1 MKILR
6 MLVALV
12 ALLLAGPALAQQKP
26 CSKNDAAAA
35 EKAIERV
42 TCWPMLQ
49 KAWQDY
55 KHCDAGPIDELY
67 TDALLRLAVDWK
79 DVSTFAA
86 AVEKDE
92 QYKEFVYRHL
102 KSPAAKDDLD
112 AVYSRAKASCP
123 PKLDKFC
130 ADLVEVSRPALAPLP
145 RPTTTMTPASTP
157 AAPTPAP
164 TPTPAPPAK

>member
-6 MLVALV
+6 MLVPLV
-12 ALLLAGPALAQQKP
+12 ALLLAAPVQAQKP
-26 CSKNDAAAA
+26 CGKNDAVAA

-42 TCWPMLQ
+42 TGWAMLH

-79 DVSTFAA
+79 DVATVAA

-92 QYKEFVYRHL
+92 QYREFIYRHL

-145 RPTTTMTPASTP
+145 KPTVTMPPASTP
-157 AAPTPAP
+157 ASP
-164 TPTPAPPAK
+164 TPTPAPTAPAK

>member
-6 MLVALV
+6 IVVPLV
-12 ALLLAGPALAQQKP
+12 ALLLAGPAQAQKP

-42 TCWPMLQ
+42 TSWAMLQ

-79 DVSTFAA
+79 DVATFAA

-123 PKLDKFC
+123 AKLDKFC
-130 ADLVEVSRPALAPLP
+130 ADLVEVSK
-145 RPTTTMTPASTP
+145 
-157 AAPTPAP
+157 PAP
-164 TPTPAPPAK
+164 AK